1 MSVSLPQ
8 HDDDTTARANQLAE
22 SRQTYR
28 YAYDWPVGVATA
40 VELPEAD
47 HYPLSYIAHSAGVY
61 AKIAANLAAMAV
73 EGVEHGA
80 LVKMIGERIATGIH
94 PREFAKNVLSTP
106 AELAKLLP
114 HRFPPSVEAYEA
126 FFAMWDAPPVV
137 DFYHRTPADLSDA
150 FAWQRVGGVNPMVL
164 ARCAAVPAHFPVTDA
179 HLQATLGS
187 DDSLAAAAAEHRLYL
202 ADYAALDGVATGVTD
217 GLKKYMSAPLAL
229 FAVERGTGTLRAIA
243 IQAEQVPSPKNPVV
257 TPADGWAWRTAMTL
271 VQVADASHHEG
282 VAHLSRTHMVMEAV
296 KLAMERQLAARHP
309 LYKLLEAHLEVTL
322 AINHSAKT
330 SLIAPDGTVDHC
342 FAPTIEAFSEIVKG
356 AISTYSI
363 TDAIPRVDFAARGLD
378 NTEALPTHPYRDDSL
393 PIWDALSRFLTGYV
407 DVYYEDDAA
416 VGADTELAA
425 FVRELGADD
434 GGRLHDVPEVHT
446 RHDLAE
452 LLTRIVFIAGPGHS
466 AVNFPQFPFMGF
478 VSNMPGAT
486 YKPVDGASWPADDAS
501 LAAILPPYRTT
512 LEAVTMV
519 YFLSNCRT
527 SKLGHYGPLHFL
539 NRQVRKLVDAF
550 QDELE
555 AIEADIVVRDATR
568 LMPYP
573 YLRPS
578 QVLQSISI

>member
-8 HDDDTTARANQLAE
+8 HDDDTTDRQNQLAA
-22 SRQTYR
+22 SRETYR
-28 YAYDWPVGVATA
+28 YAYDWPAGVATA
-40 VELPEAD
+40 AELPEDD
-47 HYPLSYIAHSAGVY
+47 HYPLTYVAHSAGVY

-73 EGVEHGA
+73 EGVDHGE
-80 LVKMIGERIATGIH
+80 LIKLIGKRIATGLH
-94 PREFAKNVLSTP
+94 PKEFAKNVLSTP
-106 AELAKLLP
+106 AEMAKLLP
-114 HRFPPSVEAYEA
+114 HRFPPTVEAYEA
-126 FFAMWDAPPVV
+126 FFAVWDAPPVV
-137 DFYHRTPADLSDA
+137 DFYHRTPADLNDA

-164 ARCAAVPAHFPVTDA
+164 ARCDAVPAHFPVTDA
-179 HLQATLGS
+179 HLQAVLGA
-187 DDSLAAAAAEHRLYL
+187 DDSLAAAAAEHRLYI
-202 ADYAALDGVATGVTD
+202 ADYAALDGIATGVTD
-217 GLKKYMSAPLAL
+217 GLQKYMSAPLAL
-229 FAVERGTGTLRAIA
+229 FGVERATGTLRSIA
-243 IQAEQVPSPKNPVV
+243 IQVEQVPSPKNPVV

-296 KLAMERQLAARHP
+296 KLGMERQLAKRHP
-309 LYKLLEAHLEVTL
+309 LYRLLEAHLEVTM

-342 FAPTIEAFSEIVKG
+342 FAPSIEAFCDVVQG
-356 AISTYSI
+356 AISSYSI
-363 TDAIPRVDFAARGLD
+363 RDASPRADFAARGLD
-378 NTEALPTHPYRDDSL
+378 DTTALPTHPYRDDSL
-393 PIWDALSRFLTGYV
+393 PIWDALARFLTGYV
-407 DVYYEDDAA
+407 EVYYEDDAA

-425 FVRELGADD
+425 FVRELGAQD
-434 GGRLHDVPEVHT
+434 GGRLHDVPEVNT
-446 RHDLAE
+446 REDLAG

-478 VSNMPGAT
+478 MSNMPGAT
-486 YKPVDGASWPADDAS
+486 YQPVDGSNWPSDNAS
-501 LAAILPPYRTT
+501 LAQILPPYRTT

-539 NRQVRKLVDAF
+539 DREVRKLVDTF
-550 QDELE
+550 QSELE
-555 AIEADIVVRDATR
+555 AIEADIEARDAKR